1 MLALCLAFAAGAS
14 ALVALPTPMHVPIS
28 SRFAAGFQLFAGY
41 GMVRRGPNHD
51 IVQERAVWAGGMLSR
66 SGSCVKLPKRKRS
79 AHSCC
84 GAVEGGGGR
93 WRLSV
98 KVPPDA
104 AGEAQSLDG
113 TQDEMGFH
121 HGFLQ

>member
-1 MLALCLAFAAGAS
+1 M
-14 ALVALPTPMHVPIS
+14 
-28 SRFAAGFQLFAGY
+28 
-41 GMVRRGPNHD
+41 
-51 IVQERAVWAGGMLSR
+51 WAGGMLSR
-66 SGSCVKLPKRKRS
+66 SGTGSCVICKVLVKLPKRKRS